1 MRIRKETLEFAA
13 GSGGA
18 AYRIRT
24 YDPRITK
31 VIVSTRISDK
41 YHIFDTES
49 GRTTLGHQVGSQAG
63 EGPDIWVYLFKVLWL
78 SRKLKCDLFQPH

>member
-31 VIVSTRISDK
+31 EVVSTRKCEEIC
-41 YHIFDTES
+41 
-49 GRTTLGHQVGSQAG
+49 GVG
-63 EGPDIWVYLFKVLWL
+63 V
-78 SRKLKCDLFQPH
+78 

>member
-1 MRIRKETLEFAA
+1 MHKKGSGRALSTAPFRKETLKVAA

-31 VIVSTRISDK
+31 VIV
-41 YHIFDTES
+41 
-49 GRTTLGHQVGSQAG
+49 
-63 EGPDIWVYLFKVLWL
+63 
-78 SRKLKCDLFQPH
+78 

>member
-24 YDPRITK
+24 YDPRITNARTGFN
-31 VIVSTRISDK
+31 SLISLK
-41 YHIFDTES
+41 NISILLLFDNQSDHNE
-49 GRTTLGHQVGSQAG
+49 
-63 EGPDIWVYLFKVLWL
+63 L
-78 SRKLKCDLFQPH
+78 SLID

>member
-31 VIVSTRISDK
+31 VIVSTWIYVS
-41 YHIFDTES
+41 YHRVGTAS
-49 GRTTLGHQVGSQAG
+49 GRSDRVDQVGSQSG
-63 EGPDIWVYLFKVLWL
+63 RVPLFWACLLKVLWL
-78 SRKLKCDLFQPH
+78 NQNQKCDL

>member
-1 MRIRKETLEFAA
+1 MVLLGRIELPTSSLPKQGVSRCIPTQLVLSPAGWLLDSHKIGRSRTVCFPHSRKEKLKLPA

-31 VIVSTRISDK
+31 VIV
-41 YHIFDTES
+41 
-49 GRTTLGHQVGSQAG
+49 
-63 EGPDIWVYLFKVLWL
+63 
-78 SRKLKCDLFQPH
+78 